1 MNHET
6 VLPKNVRQ
14 IGEIQQ
20 DKKVYLEDYVITF
33 IRRMEKE
40 TQEKCC
46 LGILVGSV
54 EQEEEG
60 SLVFVR
66 GALLLE
72 EGEGADKTWK
82 LTEEE
87 KEKNFPDTRVVG
99 CFITG
104 EPDDAGAEEMI
115 SLLPEQPLLIFHLQE
130 GEETVYW
137 FEEKQY
143 QKLKGYFIFY
153 ERNPQM
159 QKYMADHCSPRKV
172 EKEDGKEDG
181 AIASFRK
188 KVAQKDRIGK
198 AGGTRYLASSFLV
211 LTIFVLGMTILNNYD
226 KMKQIEEAM
235 SRMTVEMSEPSQ
247 AVPAETDGAEPV
259 SAQTVSAS
267 AESPEETE
275 ANT

>member
-20 DKKVYLEDYVITF
+20 DKKVYLEDYVTTF
-33 IRRMEKE
+33 IKRKEKE
-40 TQEKCC
+40 AEAAGKSC
-46 LGILVGSV
+46 LGILVGSL

-72 EGEGADKTWK
+72 AGEEADKAWK

-99 CFITG
+99 CFMTG
-104 EPDDAGAEEMI
+104 APDEAGSKEMI
-115 SLLPEQPLLIFHLQE
+115 SLLPEQPLLIFHIQE

-137 FEEKQY
+137 FWENQY

-159 QKYMADHCSPRKV
+159 QKYMAEHCSPRKV
-172 EKEDGKEDG
+172 EKEDGKEEDG
-181 AIASFRK
+181 AIVSFRK
-188 KVAQKDRIGK
+188 KVAQKDRAGK
-198 AGGTRYLASSFLV
+198 AGGMKYLASSFLV

-226 KMKQIEEAM
+226 K
-235 SRMTVEMSEPSQ
+235 
-247 AVPAETDGAEPV
+247 
-259 SAQTVSAS
+259 
-267 AESPEETE
+267 
-275 ANT
+275 